1 MFCGFQFQGRSSP
14 IRLTA
19 PLSVAD
25 RLLSGLSGMA
35 QEHRSFSAIP
45 TTRPARCATE
55 STSSS
60 IFGASER
67 PSCRLGSCVRF
78 FVPKIL
84 RLSLIANGWTADA
97 ATVPALRPAGSNR
110 QQRCQYRRGE
120 YVPINR
126 WRYEYVPIDS
136 TRRGVKRIILLSSMD
151 LAAFL
156 RHLGAFNRP
165 CATGASIANSNRG
178 F

>member
-110 QQRCQYRRGE
+110 QQRCQFGHLCLLDFS
-120 YVPINR
+120 PIACR
-126 WRYEYVPIDS
+126 
-136 TRRGVKRIILLSSMD
+136 VKRCAQKFRIRLEAMATICHVPPWPWPESTV
-151 LAAFL
+151 
-156 RHLGAFNRP
+156 RP
-165 CATGASIANSNRG
+165 RRVRA
-178 F
+178 